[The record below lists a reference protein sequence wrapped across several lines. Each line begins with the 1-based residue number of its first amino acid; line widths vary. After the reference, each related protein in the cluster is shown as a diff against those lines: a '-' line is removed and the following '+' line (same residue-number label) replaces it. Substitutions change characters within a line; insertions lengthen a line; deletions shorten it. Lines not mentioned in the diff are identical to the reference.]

1 MASASHGMGTR
12 STLTNETAG
21 IARWAGL
28 MRRSI
33 YTNGERELREEG
45 C

>member
-1 MASASHGMGTR
+1 MVSGSHGMGTR
-12 STLTNETAG
+12 TTLTNETGG

-33 YTNGERELREEG
+33 YTNGVEN
-45 C
+45 